1 MEAGMLEDFE
11 GRDLVIMVVLVV
23 ALLWSSRRAR
33 RHFKRWQRREQ
44 RKRALD
50 KEFRDR
56 GYH

>member
-1 MEAGMLEDFE
+1 MLDDFE
-11 GRDLVIMVVLVV
+11 GRDLIIMVVLVV

-33 RHFKRWQRREQ
+33 RHFKRWQHREQ

-50 KEFRDR
+50 KELSDR

>member
-1 MEAGMLEDFE
+1 MLEEFE
-11 GRDLVIMVVLVV
+11 GRDFVIKVVFVV
-23 ALLWSSRRAR
+23 ALLWSSRWAR

-56 GYH
+56 GYY